1 MQANRKLGQATWF
14 APALPAKARRQSQP
28 INLGDRIKELLGITT
43 WSELL
48 AEGDEPYFGF

>member
-28 INLGDRIKELLGITT
+28 INLGDRNKKLLA